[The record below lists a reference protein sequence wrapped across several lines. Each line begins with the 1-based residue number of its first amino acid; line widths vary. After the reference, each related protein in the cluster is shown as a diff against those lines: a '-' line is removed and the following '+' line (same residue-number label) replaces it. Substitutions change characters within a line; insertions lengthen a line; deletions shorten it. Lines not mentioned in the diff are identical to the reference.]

1 MMRWKWWLVLGLL
14 LGMGSSIVAFDPN
27 VTFLINDSVCDRTQN
42 ETRLNSHDCP
52 LSAGQVWTCAM
63 DESACVDAH
72 LFRDL
77 TIGLFVVIAGLLA
90 WRFKD
95 RVHKPAAQ
103 DRYRKV
109 KSIRRGT

>member
-1 MMRWKWWLVLGLL
+1 MRWKLGILIGVLLSTL
-14 LGMGSSIVAFDPN
+14 PPLAAFDPN